1 MQASENPKA
10 GLRQVLK
17 ILEKHY
23 GRPKPPAVT
32 DPLGLILLEN
42 VVYLANDERRA
53 AAFAEL
59 KKRVG
64 AKAEKILAASDET
77 LLAITRMGSI
87 VPELSVQKLR
97 KVAEIAKNIFSG
109 NLRSVLKK
117 PYREAMNDMKR
128 FPGIGDPGAEK
139 ILLFGRSQRILALD
153 SNGLR
158 VLRRLGFSEDKKNY
172 SATYRAAQEAV
183 KDQIPKDFDGL
194 IRAYILLRQHGKE
207 LCKNSRPLCEKCP
220 LQLDC
225 KYFESAYRS
234 SA

>member
-97 KVAEIAKNIFSG
+97 KVAEIAKNILAATSAPCS
-109 NLRSVLKK
+109 RS
-117 PYREAMNDMKR
+117 PTA
-128 FPGIGDPGAEK
+128 
-139 ILLFGRSQRILALD
+139 
-153 SNGLR
+153 
-158 VLRRLGFSEDKKNY
+158 
-172 SATYRAAQEAV
+172 
-183 KDQIPKDFDGL
+183 
-194 IRAYILLRQHGKE
+194 
-207 LCKNSRPLCEKCP
+207 RP
-220 LQLDC
+220 
-225 KYFESAYRS
+225 
-234 SA
+234 